1 MTVKT
6 KMIKDFAQI
15 GFDRLGSATKNL
27 KPEQLDWKSCTQANT
42 IRWIL
47 THLSEELNVY
57 TLKFLG
63 EDPPKAWPKDYV
75 GNEKYKMEKIMADI
89 DKGHRKL
96 NAGLNKLTN
105 EKLVET
111 VDGWAGKKPREFY
124 LMLMVSEIVHHKGQI
139 AYIRGTVK
147 RFKAKDPNFLNAC

>member
-15 GFDRLGSATKNL
+15 GFDRLGSATKNM

-47 THLSEELNVY
+47 THLSEDLNVDMS
-57 TLKFLG
+57 KFLG
-63 EDPPKAWPKDYV
+63 TEKPKDWPKDYV
-75 GNEKYKMEKIMADI
+75 GNPKYKMEKILADI
-89 DKGHRKL
+89 ERGHRKL

-105 EKLVET
+105 EQLEEPVEA
-111 VDGWAGKKPREFY
+111 WAGKKPREYY
-124 LMLMVSEIVHHKGQI
+124 LMLMTTEIIHHEGQI
-139 AYIRGTVK
+139 AAILGVEKRIKGTK
-147 RFKAKDPNFLNAC
+147 

>member
-6 KMIKDFAQI
+6 KMIKDFVQI
-15 GFDRLGSATKNL
+15 GFDRLGRSTKNL

-47 THLSEELNVY
+47 THLSEELNVG
-57 TLKFLG
+57 LSKFLG

-89 DKGHRKL
+89 EKGHKKF

-105 EKLVET
+105 EKLAET
-111 VDGWAGKKPREFY
+111 VEGWLGKKTREYY
-124 LMLMVSEIVHHKGQI
+124 LMRKASEILHHEGQVAAILGLEKRMKG
-139 AYIRGTVK
+139 
-147 RFKAKDPNFLNAC
+147 AK

>member
-27 KPEQLDWKSCTQANT
+27 KPEQLDWKSCIQANT

-57 TLKFLG
+57 LPKFLG
-63 EDPPKAWPKDYV
+63 EEQPKEWPKDYV
-75 GNEKYKMEKIMADI
+75 GNPKYKMEKIMADI
-89 DKGHRKL
+89 ERGHRKL

-105 EKLVET
+105 ERLAEPVEA
-111 VDGWAGKKPREFY
+111 WAGKKPREAY
-124 LMLMVSEIVHHKGQI
+124 IMIMVAEIVHHEGQVAAILGVEKRMKG
-139 AYIRGTVK
+139 TK
-147 RFKAKDPNFLNAC
+147 

>member
-15 GFDRLGSATKNL
+15 GFDRLVSATKNM

-47 THLSEELNVY
+47 THLSEELNVDMP
-57 TLKFLG
+57 KFLG
-63 EDPPKAWPKDYV
+63 AEQPKDWPKDYV
-75 GNEKYKMEKIMADI
+75 GNPKYKMEKILADI
-89 DKGHRKL
+89 EKGHRKL

-105 EKLVET
+105 EQLDEPVEA
-111 VDGWAGKKPREFY
+111 WAGKKPREYY
-124 LMLMVSEIVHHKGQI
+124 LMLMTTEIIHHEGQI
-139 AYIRGTVK
+139 AAILGVEKRMKGVK
-147 RFKAKDPNFLNAC
+147 

>member
-6 KMIKDFAQI
+6 DMIKDFATI
-15 GFDRLGSATKNL
+15 GFDRLGRSVKDL

-57 TLKFLG
+57 LPKFLG
-63 EDPPKAWPKDYV
+63 AEVPADWPKDYV
-75 GNEKYKMEKIMADI
+75 GNSKYKLEKILADI
-89 DKGHRKL
+89 EKGKRKY

-105 EKLVET
+105 EKLEEEIEA
-111 VDGWAGKKPREFY
+111 WAGKKPRSY
-124 LMLMVSEIVHHKGQI
+124 YIMLMTTEILHHEGQI
-139 AYIRGTVK
+139 AAILGVEK
-147 RFKAKDPNFLNAC
+147 RIKGMK

>member
-15 GFDRLGSATKNL
+15 GFDRLESATKNL

-57 TLKFLG
+57 MPKFLG
-63 EDPPKAWPKDYV
+63 SEPPKDWPKDYV
-75 GNEKYKMEKIMADI
+75 GNPKYKQEKILADI
-89 DKGHRKL
+89 AKGHRKL

-105 EKLVET
+105 EQLVES
-111 VDGWAGKKPREFY
+111 VEAWAGKKPREFY
-124 LMLMVSEIVHHKGQI
+124 LMLMTSEIVHHEGQI
-139 AYIRGTVK
+139 AAILGVEKRMKGTK
-147 RFKAKDPNFLNAC
+147 

>member
-15 GFDRLGSATKNL
+15 GFDRLASATKNL

-57 TLKFLG
+57 LPKFLG
-63 EDPPKAWPKDYV
+63 EEQPKDWPKDYV
-75 GNEKYKMEKIMADI
+75 GNPKYKMEKIMADI
-89 DKGHRKL
+89 ERGHRKL

-105 EKLVET
+105 ERLAEPVEA
-111 VDGWAGKKPREFY
+111 WAGKKPREAY
-124 LMLMVSEIVHHKGQI
+124 IMTMVAEIVHHEGQVAAILGVEKRMKG
-139 AYIRGTVK
+139 
-147 RFKAKDPNFLNAC
+147 AK

>member
-15 GFDRLGSATKNL
+15 GFDRLASATKNL

-57 TLKFLG
+57 MPKFLG
-63 EDPPKAWPKDYV
+63 EAPPKDWPKDYV
-75 GNEKYKMEKIMADI
+75 GNPKYKMEKIMADI
-89 DKGHRKL
+89 ERGHRKL

-105 EKLVET
+105 EKLDEPVEA
-111 VDGWAGKKPREFY
+111 WAGKKPREAY
-124 LMLMVSEIVHHKGQI
+124 LMTMVAEIVHHEGQI
-139 AYIRGTVK
+139 AAILGVEKRMKGTK
-147 RFKAKDPNFLNAC
+147 

>member
-15 GFDRLGSATKNL
+15 GFRRLGSATKTL

-57 TLKFLG
+57 LPKFLG
-63 EDPPKAWPKDYV
+63 EEQPKDWPKDYV
-75 GNEKYKMEKIMADI
+75 GNPKYKMEKIMADI
-89 DKGHRKL
+89 
-96 NAGLNKLTN
+96 
-105 EKLVET
+105 
-111 VDGWAGKKPREFY
+111 REGAQ
-124 LMLMVSEIVHHKGQI
+124 EAQ
-139 AYIRGTVK
+139 RGPQQADERQTQ
-147 RFKAKDPNFLNAC
+147 

>member
-15 GFDRLGSATKNL
+15 GFDRLGSATKNM

-47 THLSEELNVY
+47 THLSEDLNVDMS
-57 TLKFLG
+57 KFLNA
-63 EDPPKAWPKDYV
+63 EKPKDWPKDYV
-75 GNEKYKMEKIMADI
+75 GNPKYKMEKILADI
-89 DKGHRKL
+89 ERGHRKL

-105 EKLVET
+105 EQLEEPVEA
-111 VDGWAGKKPREFY
+111 WAGKKPREYY
-124 LMLMVSEIVHHKGQI
+124 LMLMTTEITHHEGQI
-139 AYIRGTVK
+139 AAILGVEKRMKGTK
-147 RFKAKDPNFLNAC
+147 